1 MFDILVSMFSYSYGI
16 RAIVV
21 GILVAL
27 CASLL
32 GISLVLKKYAMI
44 GDGLSHVAFG
54 SHAVATALNFAP
66 LEVSLPVVIVVAF
79 ILLKISESSKIK
91 GDSAIALISTSALAI
106 GVVVIS
112 MAKGMN
118 IDVYNYMFG
127 SILAISQ
134 SDMIICIVLS
144 VIVITAFVLCY
155 NRIFAVTFDE
165 SSAKAMGVK
174 TNVYNLLIAILTAVT
189 IVIGMKLMGALLIS
203 GLIIFPALTSMRLCK
218 KFKTVVITSA
228 ILSAS
233 CVFIGLYL
241 SFAFSNLATGACIVC
256 VNLVAF
262 LIFWLIAAIKEKVSL
277 KKINAEN
284 KTGKEKIKNN

>member
-32 GISLVLKKYAMI
+32 GVSLILKKYAMV
-44 GDGLSHVAFG
+44 GDGLSHVGFG
-54 SHAVATALNFAP
+54 SLAIATALNVAP
-66 LEVSLPVVIVVAF
+66 LEVSLPIMIVVAF
-79 ILLKISESSKIK
+79 ILLKISENSKIK

-112 MAKGMN
+112 LTSGMS

-134 SDMIICIVLS
+134 SDMILCIILS
-144 VIVITAFVLCY
+144 VIVITLFILFY

-165 SSAKAMGVK
+165 NSAKAMGVR
-174 TNVYNLLIAILTAVT
+174 TNYYNMLIAILTAVT

-203 GLIIFPALTSMRLCK
+203 GLLIFPALSSMRVFK
-218 KFKTVVITSA
+218 KFKSVVISSA
-228 ILSAS
+228 IISVA
-233 CVFIGLYL
+233 CVFIGIYL
-241 SFAFSNLATGACIVC
+241 SFAFNNLATGACIVC
-256 VNLVAF
+256 VNLVVF
-262 LIFWLIAAIKEKVSL
+262 FVCWLIAFIKQKVEL
-277 KKINAEN
+277 NKRKKQVVLEN
-284 KTGKEKIKNN
+284 KQE